1 MNEFQ
6 EAQIKQLILSAS
18 RGNREAGIELIKQYV
33 DTVFAGKTPNKYVL
47 DYVAYGL
54 NDILDGE
61 DPKNVLNIERP
72 DINPKIP
79 EEELIDI
86 AVLVELQVRRNTA
99 NKVKAPVQKAVQAV
113 AEDIGWEYVTV
124 RNIRNKYGETAKL
137 IADKRLR
144 K

>member
-1 MNEFQ
+1 
-6 EAQIKQLILSAS
+6 
-18 RGNREAGIELIKQYV
+18 
-33 DTVFAGKTPNKYVL
+33 
-47 DYVAYGL
+47 
-54 NDILDGE
+54 
-61 DPKNVLNIERP
+61 VLNIERP

>member
-6 EAQIKQLILSAS
+6 EAKIKQLILSAS
-18 RGNREAGIELIKQYV
+18 RGNRKAGIELIKQYV

-79 EEELIDI
+79 EEELVDI
-86 AVLVELQVRRNTA
+86 AVLVELQLRRNTA
-99 NKVKAPVQKAVQAV
+99 NKVKAPVQKALEAV

-124 RNIRNKYGETAKL
+124 RNIRNTYGETAKL

>member
-18 RGNREAGIELIKQYV
+18 RGNRKAGIELIKQYV
-33 DTVFAGKTPNKYVL
+33 DTVFAGKIPNKYIL
-47 DYVAYGL
+47 DYVAFGL

-72 DINPKIP
+72 NIKSKLP
-79 EEELIDI
+79 EEELIDM
-86 AVLVELQVRRNTA
+86 AVLIELQVRRNTS
-99 NKVKAPVQKAVQAV
+99 NKVKAPVQKALEAV
-113 AEDIGWEYVTV
+113 AEDIGWEYDRV
-124 RNIRNKYGETAKL
+124 RDIRNKYDEMAKL
-137 IADKRLR
+137 IADKKLR